1 MQWHTNQIT
10 RNRIELDQS
19 FDDRLNLIQE
29 EEKARLQE
37 MAQIYETLLSPGQP
51 DGPEVIRQILR
62 ANMEQDEKLNAKV
75 FQYISVTNQANIIR
89 TLLSGADADTNLY
102 QNIIQNRQKTMTIDS
117 IEPENN

>member
-1 MQWHTNQIT
+1 
-10 RNRIELDQS
+10 LDQS

-29 EEKARLQE
+29 QEKARLQE

-62 ANMEQDEKLNAKV
+62 ANMEQDVKLNAKV

-89 TLLSGADADTNLY
+89 TLLSGADADTSLY
-102 QNIIQNRQKTMTIDS
+102 QNIIENRQKTMTIDS
-117 IEPENN
+117 IKPENN